1 MYTPDR
7 PSRLAERPVGKK
19 SARLGYVRSKASY
32 SRSFETLTSIDGL
45 SCTPRFPEEK
55 TDYHYLHNES
65 VYKRVT
71 TSESIDG
78 SRFYSTKKQIFKPRS
93 TLSPGTL
100 TQHTPLTFH
109 DALYL
114 CIISVQEFK
123 ECPPLRLLLC

>member
-1 MYTPDR
+1 M
-7 PSRLAERPVGKK
+7 
-19 SARLGYVRSKASY
+19 RSKASY
-32 SRSFETLTSIDGL
+32 SRSFETLTSTIDGL

-55 TDYHYLHNES
+55 TDYHYLPNES

-78 SRFYSTKKQIFKPRS
+78 SRVYSTKKPLFKPRS

-100 TQHTPLTFH
+100 TQPIFH

-114 CIISVQEFK
+114 CILSVQEFK
-123 ECPPLRLLLC
+123 ECPPLRLLLAR